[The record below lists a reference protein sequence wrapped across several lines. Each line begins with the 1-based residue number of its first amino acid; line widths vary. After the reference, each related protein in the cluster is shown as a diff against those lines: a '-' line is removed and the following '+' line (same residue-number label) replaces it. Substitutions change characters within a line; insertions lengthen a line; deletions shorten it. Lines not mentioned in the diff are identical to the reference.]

1 MSDINKRIYLKSA
14 TILMSLIMTACTSI
28 PKDLGVSDVKSL
40 IGDKLNPSITLPIL
54 RENDKFTAQQVDQMI
69 SEPLTLINAEQ
80 LSISQN
86 PLIKVKLYQ
95 VGVAAADYAQ
105 AGRMENPGFSYGRF
119 SGEDYDASL
128 LFDIGG
134 VMLMPLKR
142 QLESRRLNTAKYQAA
157 ADVLE
162 HIANTRRIWVDAVA
176 AKQQTALMEKALES
190 AEAGNNLTRQMSAL
204 GHSSVI
210 EAADSEIFLSEMRT
224 SLNKQR
230 LSESSA
236 KEALIRQLGLWGQ
249 QARKLALPDAL
260 PRLPEIPLEV
270 PSVEQQAI
278 EGRLDVR
285 MANMNL
291 EAMAKNLKLTR
302 LNPFLSAIEL
312 GPTLEKS
319 DGEIDRGFELEFR
332 IPIFDSGGIKTEK
345 AKIIYDQAQAQAE
358 VTAISAASSARQALM
373 SYQTSLEIAKHYRD
387 VVLPLRERV
396 SQEQLLM
403 LNGMLISVFDLLDDL
418 RNALSM
424 ESAYVD
430 AIKDFWIA
438 DTDLQQALTGS
449 GMPGMN
455 FEGSAMPSSA
465 ADGGG
470 H

>member
-1 MSDINKRIYLKSA
+1 MNKTIYLKSA

-28 PKDLGVSDVKSL
+28 PKDGGVSDVESL
-40 IGDKLNPSITLPIL
+40 IGDKLNPGVTLPISGQ
-54 RENDKFTAQQVDQMI
+54 ENQFTAQQIDQMI
-69 SEPLTLINAEQ
+69 SEPLTLMNAER

-86 PLIKVKLYQ
+86 PLVKVKLYQ

-119 SGEDYDASL
+119 SGGDYDASL

-134 VMLMPLKR
+134 VILMPLKR
-142 QLESRRLNTAKYQAA
+142 KLESRRLETSKYRAA

-162 HIANTRRIWVDAVA
+162 HIANTRRVWINAVA
-176 AKQQTALMEKALES
+176 AKQQTALMKKALES
-190 AEAGNNLTRQMSAL
+190 TEAGNNLTRQMSAL

-224 SLNKQR
+224 SLSRQQ
-230 LSESSA
+230 LSESAA

-249 QARKLALPDAL
+249 QARKLMLPDTL
-260 PRLPEIPLEV
+260 PNLPEIPPEV

-278 EGRLDVR
+278 ENRLDVR

-291 EAMAKNLKLTR
+291 EALAKNLQLTR
-302 LNPFLSAIEL
+302 LNPFFSAIEL
-312 GPTLEKS
+312 GPTLENS
-319 DGEIDRGFELEFR
+319 EGETERGFELEFR

-345 AKIIYDQAQAQAE
+345 AKIIYKQAQAQAE
-358 VTAISAASSARQALM
+358 VTAITAASNAREALARYRN
-373 SYQTSLEIAKHYRD
+373 SIEIAKHYRD

-403 LNGMLISVFDLLDDL
+403 YNGMLISVFDLLNDL
-418 RNALSM
+418 RSAMSM

-438 DTDLQQALTGS
+438 DTNLQQALTGS
-449 GMPGMN
+449 GTPGMN
-455 FEGSAMPSSA
+455 FEAASLMPSSA

>member
-54 RENDKFTAQQVDQMI
+54 RENDKFTAQQIDQMI

-157 ADVLE
+157 AEVLE
-162 HIANTRRIWVDAVA
+162 HIASTRRIWVDAVA
-176 AKQQTALMEKALES
+176 AKQQTALMEKALQS

-236 KEALIRQLGLWGQ
+236 REALIRQLGLWGQ
-249 QARKLALPDAL
+249 QARKLVLPDLL

-319 DGEIDRGFELEFR
+319 EGEIDRGFELEFR

-358 VTAISAASSARQALM
+358 VTAISAVSSARQALM
-373 SYQTSLEIAKHYRD
+373 SYQANLEIAKHYRD

-403 LNGMLISVFDLLDDL
+403 FNGMLISVFDLLDDL
-418 RNALSM
+418 RSAMSM
-424 ESAYVD
+424 ESAYVN

-438 DTDLQQALTGS
+438 DANLQQALTGS

-455 FEGSAMPSSA
+455 FEGAAMPSSA
-465 ADGGG
+465 ADSGG

>member
-1 MSDINKRIYLKSA
+1 MNHMNRNIYLKRA
-14 TILMSLIMTACTSI
+14 TILISLVMTACTSI
-28 PKDLGVSDVKSL
+28 PKDGGVSDIESL
-40 IGDKLNPSITLPIL
+40 ISDKLNPGVTLPISG
-54 RENDKFTAQQVDQMI
+54 RENQFTAQQINKMI
-69 SEPLTLINAEQ
+69 SEPLTLMNAER

-119 SGEDYDASL
+119 SGGDNEASL

-134 VMLMPLKR
+134 VILMPLKR
-142 QLESRRLNTAKYQAA
+142 QLESRRLNTAKFQAA

-210 EAADSEIFLSEMRT
+210 QAADSEIFLSEMRT
-224 SLNKQR
+224 SLSKQR

-236 KEALIRQLGLWGQ
+236 IEALIRQLGLWGP
-249 QARKLALPDAL
+249 QARKLTLPDTL
-260 PRLPEIPLEV
+260 PSLPEMPLQV

-278 EGRLDVR
+278 ENRLDVR

-291 EAMAKNLKLTR
+291 EAMAKNLQLTR
-302 LNPFLSAIEL
+302 LAPFFSAIEL
-312 GPTLEKS
+312 GPTLEGS
-319 DGEIDRGFELEFR
+319 DAGTDSGFELEFR
-332 IPIFDSGGIKTEK
+332 IPVFDSGGIKTEK
-345 AKIIYDQAQAQAE
+345 AKIIYAQAKAQAE

-373 SYQTSLEIAKHYRD
+373 SYQTNLAIAKHYRD

-403 LNGMLISVFDLLDDL
+403 FNGMLISVFDLLADL
-418 RNALSM
+418 RASM
-424 ESAYVD
+424 KVESSYVD

-438 DTDLQQALTGS
+438 DTDFQQALTGS
-449 GMPGMN
+449 GMSGMN
-455 FEGSAMPSSA
+455 FEAASQMPA
-465 ADGGG
+465 AEGGG

>member
-1 MSDINKRIYLKSA
+1 MNAMNKKFYFKSA

-40 IGDKLNPSITLPIL
+40 IGDKLNPGVTLPIL
-54 RENDKFTAQQVDQMI
+54 RENDKFTAQQIDQMI

-249 QARKLALPDAL
+249 QARKLALPDGL

-319 DGEIDRGFELEFR
+319 EGEIDRGFELEFR

-358 VTAISAASSARQALM
+358 VTAISAVSSARQALM
-373 SYQTSLEIAKHYRD
+373 RYQTSLEIAKNYRD

-403 LNGMLISVFDLLDDL
+403 FNGMLISVFDLLDDL
-418 RNALSM
+418 RSAMSM